1 MSCSRALSVGSAS
14 KSFGHTS
21 AEFSNRTKLSSATKA
36 RQALNLR
43 LYCFWPGIYNRAP
56 KSPKSPHSRV
66 IYNLY
71 SIWGG
76 VSRGGNTFVS
86 GM

>member
-43 LYCFWPGIYNRAP
+43 LYCFWPGIYNRGAQMSKISTLP
-56 KSPKSPHSRV
+56 GD
-66 IYNLY
+66 LQ
-71 SIWGG
+71 SILHLG
-76 VSRGGNTFVS
+76 RGFARR
-86 GM
+86 